1 MAVTLSDLVVKSIS
15 NLPKNEGKAFLA
27 SQLKLTCLED
37 DDNLRNAIYVD
48 FLYDNL
54 MFAVEKGFTWRQVC
68 TVVTFCDGILKDSK
82 DKDITDALQFLKLQ
96 SFELADVLGQ
106 RNFPIYTDFVFQ
118 TYLRHFKLFKYVF
131 TQERDILKPTVSLRV
146 ETPSDPGSMKQSKP
160 ELVWEYEKQYESIQ
174 REEAEHANKRLE
186 EKAKTLETAEKQAKE
201 RLEKISGVQEPL
213 SKEKVGELIQE
224 IIGSYSSLVVE
235 KVKCNIADV
244 QEDLEFKLARTSLP
258 RPQALGP
265 PPRFNLKPKTP
276 VPTPKKTP
284 PKSPKSERKKSG
296 NSRSKSRNK

>member
-1 MAVTLSDLVVKSIS
+1 MAVTLSDLAVKSIS
-15 NLPKNEGKAFLA
+15 NLPKNEGKEFLA
-27 SQLKLTCLED
+27 SQLKLACLED

-131 TQERDILKPTVSLRV
+131 TKERDILKPTVSLRV
-146 ETPSDPGSMKQSKP
+146 ETPTDPGNMKQSKP
-160 ELVWEYEKQYESIQ
+160 EIVWEYEKQYESIQ
-174 REEAEHANKRLE
+174 REEAEYANKRFE

-201 RLEKISGVQEPL
+201 RLERISQVQEPL

-235 KVKCNIADV
+235 KVKCNIADI

-284 PKSPKSERKKSG
+284 PKSPKNERKKSA